1 MQMMLRRLPMCTSR
15 WLATAA
21 SLALSGLLLSGCG
34 SPEEK
39 AQAYYQSGMALI
51 EKQDDLNARVELLK
65 AVKYQSDKVEVW
77 RALAGIDERTKAQ
90 SLFLD
95 LRRIVEL
102 DPNDLDARLKL
113 VRIMVAGGAAEA
125 ALKVLDVATEGDKP
139 NSELHVVRAI
149 ALLRNKDTQGA
160 VREARRA
167 VEIDAGNSEALTL
180 LAAKALSDG
189 DADGTLKL
197 LATVKVTP
205 ADEARVTVLRAQAF
219 EKKGDLK
226 QVEGLLKRLVI
237 LDPETYQESWLRFLL
252 SQRRFD
258 EAEKVL
264 RMRATAHPGDSKL
277 ELELV
282 RFLAS
287 ARGPDAARSELD
299 SRIRAGGEVFDYQI
313 ALAELNFAQGN
324 VADAAQALQALASNA
339 STPERKVTA
348 QVKLAEMYVAKF
360 NLAAAEPLIA
370 GILAKDRHNSGA
382 LRLRAGIAV
391 GRGQFDSAVADL
403 REALN
408 DQPKSVD
415 LLMALALA
423 YERGD
428 KNELADRQYA
438 DALRSSEF
446 NPEVVLRYVAF
457 LQRRKDLSRAEDIL
471 AEAAGRTP
479 GNLQVLSSLAQI
491 RLARQN
497 WAGAMAMA
505 ETIGRVNGGSVL
517 ADEVRASALAGQNKI
532 EESVAAL
539 EQARRAAP
547 DAVGPVVTLVSAYAR
562 AKNFDRALAVLSE
575 VRQKNPDNAQ
585 LLVTLGKVEL
595 AQNRER
601 DAINHFKEAIA
612 KQPKDAAGY
621 TALSDLYDSQ
631 KKYDAAEEA
640 IQAALKQMPD
650 NLNFRLAL
658 AGVKLLRPD
667 YEAAIAQYEAILR
680 DQPTSVVATNNLVSL
695 LLDYRTDQQS
705 LDRAVVLSQ
714 SLKGTALPSLKD
726 TLGWAQYR
734 SGDYKSAIA
743 TLEDVVAAVPNL
755 AVARYHLGMSY
766 KAAGQADKAADQLKT
781 ALNLEPDGTELKDRI
796 RTAIQ

>member
-1 MQMMLRRLPMCTSR
+1 MMLRRLPMSTSR

-21 SLALSGLLLSGCG
+21 SIVLSSLLLSGCG

-65 AVKYQSDKVEVW
+65 AVKYKSDKVEVW

-102 DPNDLDARLKL
+102 DPNDLGARLKL
-113 VRIMVAGGAAEA
+113 VRIMVSGGAAEA

-139 NSELHVVRAI
+139 NSELHAVRAI

-167 VEIDAGNSEALTL
+167 VEIDASNSEALTL

-189 DADGTLKL
+189 DADGALKL
-197 LATVKVTP
+197 LGAVKVTP

-226 QVEGLLKRLVI
+226 QVEGLLKTLVT

-258 EAEKVL
+258 DAEKVL
-264 RMRATAHPGDSKL
+264 RTRATAHPGDSKF

-287 ARGPDAARSELD
+287 ARGPDAARSELE
-299 SRIRAGGEVFDYQI
+299 SRIKAGGEVFDYQL

-324 VADAAQALQALASNA
+324 AADAVQALQALAANA
-339 STPERKVTA
+339 SPPERKLSA
-348 QVKLAEMYVAKF
+348 QVKLAEMYVAKS

-370 GILAKDRHNSGA
+370 GILAKDRRNSGA

-391 GRGQFDSAVADL
+391 SRGQFDSAVADL

-408 DQPKSVD
+408 DEPKSVD

-497 WAGAMAMA
+497 WAGAMALA
-505 ETIGRVNGGSVL
+505 ETIGHVNGGSVL

-539 EQARRAAP
+539 EQARRASP
-547 DAVGPVVTLVSAYAR
+547 DAVAPLVALVSAYAR
-562 AKNFDRALAVLSE
+562 AKNFDKALAVLSE
-575 VRQKNPDNAQ
+575 ARQKNPDNAQ
-585 LLVTLGKVEL
+585 LLVMLGKVEL
-595 AQNRER
+595 AQNKER

-612 KQPKDAAGY
+612 RQPKDAAGY

-631 KKYDAAEEA
+631 KKYDAAEEV

-705 LDRAVVLSQ
+705 LDRAVTLSQ